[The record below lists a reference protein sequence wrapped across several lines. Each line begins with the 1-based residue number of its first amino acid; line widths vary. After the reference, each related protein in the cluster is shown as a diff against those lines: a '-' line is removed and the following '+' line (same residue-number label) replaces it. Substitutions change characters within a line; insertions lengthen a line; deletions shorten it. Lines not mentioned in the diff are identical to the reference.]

1 MGLIVCPLSA
11 DYRVNNT
18 VNPLTVKML
27 FELALLVNG
36 VLLAPL
42 TMLLELDLS
51 FDLFFVFSRPI
62 VNTLAGRTLE
72 FYEM

>member
-1 MGLIVCPLSA
+1 MG
-11 DYRVNNT
+11 
-18 VNPLTVKML
+18 
-27 FELALLVNG
+27 G